1 MQYFPVFFDLKGK
14 RCLVIGGGDVAARK
28 VSLLF
33 RAGAEVKVISPEL
46 CESLQN
52 RVANGEIS
60 HEARSFEDADIDACV
75 LIVAG
80 TDDQAVNKRV
90 SELAHAKCIP
100 VNVVDQPALCSF
112 IVPSIIDRSP
122 VQVAVSTGGAS
133 PVLARLLR
141 ARLETLIPSAY
152 GRLASLMN
160 EFRDKVKSKLA
171 DEGKRRR
178 FWEDVAQGSIAEL
191 IFAGKEEAAREA
203 MHSAVDAAQVEEDRG
218 EVYLVGAGPGDPDLL
233 TFRALRLLQQADVI
247 VYDRLVSEEILD
259 MARRDADLVYVGKER
274 DKHTLPQEDINLL
287 LARIAKKGKRVLRL
301 KGGDP
306 FIFGRGGEEI
316 DTLMQEGVRFQ
327 IVPGI
332 TAAAGAAS
340 YAGIPLTHRDYAQSV
355 TFVTGH
361 LKDGSMNLNWPM
373 LAQPNQTLVVYM
385 GLLGVKTLCAKLIEH
400 GMPADMPMA
409 LVQKATTREQKVLVG
424 TLETMPGLLD
434 NATIKPPTLIIVG
447 KVVAL
452 HKKLAWFGGAKTV
465 GEY

>member
-1 MQYFPVFFDLKGK
+1 MQYFPVFFDLHGK
-14 RCLVIGGGDVAARK
+14 RCLVVGGGDVAARK

-33 RAGAEVKVISPEL
+33 RAGAEVNVVSPKL

-52 RVANGEIS
+52 RVANNEIS
-60 HEARSFEDADIDACV
+60 HVARDFEDADIEACT

-80 TDDQAVNKRV
+80 TDDHAVNKHV
-90 SELAHAKCIP
+90 SDLAHARCIP
-100 VNVVDQPALCSF
+100 VNVVDQPKLSSF

-152 GRLASLMN
+152 GRLAALMN
-160 EFRDKVKSKLA
+160 EFRGKVKDKLT
-171 DEGKRRR
+171 DEGKRRH
-178 FWEDVAQGSIAEL
+178 FWEDVVQGSIAEL

-203 MHSAVDAAQVEEDRG
+203 MHSAVDAAQVAEGRG

-247 VYDRLVSEEILD
+247 VYDRLVSAEILD
-259 MARRDADLVYVGKER
+259 MARRDADLVYVGKKR
-274 DKHTLPQEDINLL
+274 DQHTLPQEDINLL

-316 DTLMQEGVRFQ
+316 ETLMQEGVRFQ

-361 LKDGSMNLNWPM
+361 LKDGSMNLNWVA
-373 LAQPNQTLVVYM
+373 LAQPHQTLVVYM
-385 GLLGVKTLCAKLIEH
+385 GLLGVKTLCEELVEH
-400 GMPADMPMA
+400 GLSVDTPMA
-409 LVQKATTREQKVLVG
+409 LVQKATTREQKVLSG
-424 TLETMPGLLD
+424 TLGSMPGLLD
-434 NATIKPPTLIIVG
+434 NTTIKPPTLIIVG
-447 KVVAL
+447 EVVAL
-452 HKKLAWFGGAKTV
+452 HKKLAWFGGEKL
-465 GEY
+465 